1 MSGSPA
7 SSPHRGAP
15 GKDCLSQSGVFLRIT
30 GPTNRLERRA
40 ENSLCDG
47 NTSINKF
54 TLDNSSAANYYC
66 LQTMNSN
73 QRQEKRRADTRG
85 VVAQIARIREQ
96 ANLLIEEE
104 LRGSSMT
111 GLLPAH
117 GSVLN
122 YLFQQRG
129 PVAIREVVKR
139 VGRVKSTVTG
149 MLNTLEQHGYVHK
162 TASDTDRRVIL
173 VELTKKGRALKPN
186 FDRIS
191 ERLIRRL
198 YGSMSQQDRE
208 TLARLLSELE
218 RNLRKAQPT

>member
-1 MSGSPA
+1 
-7 SSPHRGAP
+7 
-15 GKDCLSQSGVFLRIT
+15 
-30 GPTNRLERRA
+30 
-40 ENSLCDG
+40 
-47 NTSINKF
+47 
-54 TLDNSSAANYYC
+54 
-66 LQTMNSN
+66 MNSN